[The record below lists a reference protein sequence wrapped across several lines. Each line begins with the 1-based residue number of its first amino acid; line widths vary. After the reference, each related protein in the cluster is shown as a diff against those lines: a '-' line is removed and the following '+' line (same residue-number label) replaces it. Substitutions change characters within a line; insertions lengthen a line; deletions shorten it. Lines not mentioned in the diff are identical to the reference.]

1 MTALRPKA
9 PPLAYAVK
17 DAAEAVGISAS
28 KLEER
33 IKLSELRVK
42 WIDNKRVIRTPELEA
57 WLEAQPDDKPGVLS

>member
-1 MTALRPKA
+1 MAELRPKA

-33 IKLSELRVK
+33 LRLSELRVK
-42 WIDNKRVIRTPELEA
+42 WIDNKRVIRAAELDA
-57 WLEAQPDDKPGVLS
+57 WLDAQPDEKPGVLS